1 MSDSALIVTVVQL
14 DDADEA
20 LGTLGLVIP
29 LSDLAG
35 GVTVVEWVQDTG
47 DVQFNW
53 LIEDVQLR
61 IRGNEGEEEDDE

>member
-61 IRGNEGEEEDDE
+61 IRGSEEDDDDE